1 MNDNQIENKLLNY
14 VSTGLIANYE
24 IVKDRNSECDVELIL
39 NSDITVRVN
48 NLSNSRL
55 PVIAYLIEKYI
66 DTIPDLYKVTE
77 EVMDVDSIILE
88 TDSTVLI
95 SGFQYDGTIITFSV
109 YLVDHT
115 ISDMRI
121 YYETRKSP
129 KLNIDQYSWGI
140 YDKISMI
147 PSKNNTQVIS
157 YRKANANIVPFT
169 KNNLEDRVNTLKR
182 EAHKLM
188 EDYIKGLQLFIKA

>member
-24 IVKDRNSECDVELIL
+24 IIKDRNSECDIELIL

-55 PVIAYLIEKYI
+55 PVISYLIEKYI
-66 DTIPDLYKVTE
+66 DMIPDLYKVTE
-77 EVMDVDSIILE
+77 EIMDVDIIILE
-88 TDSTVLI
+88 VDSTVLI
-95 SGFQYDGTIITFSV
+95 SGFQYDGTIITFKV
-109 YLVDHT
+109 YLVDYT

-129 KLNIDQYSWGI
+129 KLSIDQYSWGI

-182 EAHKLM
+182 EAHKLI

>member
-24 IVKDRNSECDVELIL
+24 IVKEVNNKCDIELIL
-39 NSDITVRVN
+39 NDSVTVRVN
-48 NLSNSRL
+48 DLNNSKL
-55 PVIAYLIEKYI
+55 PIISYLLEKYI
-66 DTIPDLYKVTE
+66 EDIYSVHSTSS
-77 EVMDVDSIILE
+77 EVLEVNNIIIE
-88 TDSTVLI
+88 TNSTLLI
-95 SGFQYDGTIITFSV
+95 SGYQYDGSIISFRV
-109 YLVDHT
+109 YLADYT
-115 ISDMRI
+115 ISDMKI
-121 YYETRKSP
+121 SYETRKSP
-129 KLNIDQYSWGI
+129 MLNIEQYSPDI

>member
-14 VSTGLIANYE
+14 VSTGLITNYE

-39 NSDITVRVN
+39 NNNITVKVN

-66 DTIPDLYKVTE
+66 DMIPDLYKVTE

-95 SGFQYDGTIITFSV
+95 SGFQYDGSIITFSI

-121 YYETRKSP
+121 YYETRKGP

>member
-24 IVKDRNSECDVELIL
+24 IVKDRSNECDIELIL
-39 NSDITVRVN
+39 NSDITVKVN
-48 NLSNSRL
+48 SLSNSKL

-66 DTIPDLYKVTE
+66 DMIPDLYKVTE
-77 EVMDVDSIILE
+77 EVMDVDNIILG

>member
-24 IVKDRNSECDVELIL
+24 IVKDRNTECDVELIL
-39 NSDITVRVN
+39 NSDITVKVN

-66 DTIPDLYKVTE
+66 DMIPDLYKVTE

-140 YDKISMI
+140 YDKIPMI

-169 KNNLEDRVNTLKR
+169 KNNLEDRIDTLKR

>member
-39 NSDITVRVN
+39 NSNITVKIN

-66 DTIPDLYKVTE
+66 DMIPDLYKVTE
-77 EVMDVDSIILE
+77 EVMDIDSIILE
-88 TDSTVLI
+88 ADSMILI
-95 SGFQYDGTIITFSV
+95 SGFQYDGSIITFKV
-109 YLVDHT
+109 YLVDYT

-169 KNNLEDRVNTLKR
+169 KNNLEDRIDTLKR
-182 EAHKLM
+182 EIHKLM

>member
-39 NSDITVRVN
+39 NSNITVKIN

-66 DTIPDLYKVTE
+66 DMIPDLYKVTE

-121 YYETRKSP
+121 YYETRKNP

>member
-24 IVKDRNSECDVELIL
+24 IVKEVNNKCDIELIL
-39 NSDITVRVN
+39 NDSVTVRVN
-48 NLSNSRL
+48 DLNNSKL
-55 PVIAYLIEKYI
+55 PIISYLLEKYI
-66 DTIPDLYKVTE
+66 EDIYSVHSTSS
-77 EVMDVDSIILE
+77 EVLEVNNIIIE
-88 TDSTVLI
+88 TNSTLLI
-95 SGFQYDGTIITFSV
+95 SGYQYDGSIIAFRV
-109 YLVDHT
+109 YLADYT
-115 ISDMRI
+115 ISDMKI
-121 YYETRKSP
+121 SYETRKSP
-129 KLNIDQYSWGI
+129 MLNIEQYSPDI

-182 EAHKLM
+182 EIHKLM
-188 EDYIKGLQLFIKA
+188 EDYIRGLQLFIKA

>member
-14 VSTGLIANYE
+14 VNTGLIANYE
-24 IVKDRNSECDVELIL
+24 IVKDRNSECDIELIL
-39 NSDITVRVN
+39 NSNITVRVN
-48 NLSNSRL
+48 NLNNSRL
-55 PVIAYLIEKYI
+55 PVISYLIEKYI
-66 DTIPDLYKVTE
+66 DMIPDLYKVTE

-188 EDYIKGLQLFIKA
+188 EDYTKGLQLFIKA

>member
-39 NSDITVRVN
+39 NSDITVKVN

>member
-14 VSTGLIANYE
+14 VNTGLIANYE

-48 NLSNSRL
+48 NLNNSRL

-66 DTIPDLYKVTE
+66 YTIPDLYKVTE

>member
-24 IVKDRNSECDVELIL
+24 IVKDRNNECDVELIL

-48 NLSNSRL
+48 NLNNSRL
-55 PVIAYLIEKYI
+55 PVISYLIEKYI
-66 DTIPDLYKVTE
+66 DMIPDLYKVTE

>member
-14 VSTGLIANYE
+14 VNTGLIANYE
-24 IVKDRNSECDVELIL
+24 IVKDRNSECDIELIL
-39 NSDITVRVN
+39 NSNITVRVN
-48 NLSNSRL
+48 NLNNSRL
-55 PVIAYLIEKYI
+55 PVISYLIEKYI
-66 DTIPDLYKVTE
+66 DMIPDLYKVTE
-77 EVMDVDSIILE
+77 EVMDIDSIILE

-95 SGFQYDGTIITFSV
+95 SGFQYDGTIITFSI

-129 KLNIDQYSWGI
+129 KLNIEQYSWGI

>member
-14 VSTGLIANYE
+14 VNTGLIANYE
-24 IVKDRNSECDVELIL
+24 IVKDRNSECDIELIL
-39 NSDITVRVN
+39 NSNITVRVN
-48 NLSNSRL
+48 NLNNSRL
-55 PVIAYLIEKYI
+55 PVISYLIEKYI
-66 DTIPDLYKVTE
+66 DMIPDLYKVTE

-147 PSKNNTQVIS
+147 QSKNNTQVIS
-157 YRKANANIVPFT
+157 YRKANANILPFT
-169 KNNLEDRVNTLKR
+169 KNNLEDRVDTLKR

>member
-48 NLSNSRL
+48 NLNNSRL

-66 DTIPDLYKVTE
+66 DTIPDLYKVAE

>member
-24 IVKDRNSECDVELIL
+24 IIKDRNSECDVELIL
-39 NSDITVRVN
+39 NSDITVKIN

-66 DTIPDLYKVTE
+66 DMIPDLYKVTE

>member
-24 IVKDRNSECDVELIL
+24 IVKEVNNKCDIELIL
-39 NSDITVRVN
+39 NDSVTVRVN
-48 NLSNSRL
+48 DLNNSKL
-55 PVIAYLIEKYI
+55 PIISYLLEKYI
-66 DTIPDLYKVTE
+66 EDIYSVHSTSS
-77 EVMDVDSIILE
+77 EVLEANNIIIE
-88 TDSTVLI
+88 TNSTLLI
-95 SGFQYDGTIITFSV
+95 SGYQYDGSIIAFRV
-109 YLVDHT
+109 YLADYT
-115 ISDMRI
+115 ISDMKI
-121 YYETRKSP
+121 SYETRKSP
-129 KLNIDQYSWGI
+129 MLNIEQYSPDI

-182 EAHKLM
+182 EIHKLM

>member
-24 IVKDRNSECDVELIL
+24 IVKEVNNKCDIELIL
-39 NSDITVRVN
+39 NDSVTVRVN
-48 NLSNSRL
+48 DLNNSKL
-55 PVIAYLIEKYI
+55 PIISYLLEKYI
-66 DTIPDLYKVTE
+66 EDIYSVHSTSS
-77 EVMDVDSIILE
+77 EVLEVNNIIIE
-88 TDSTVLI
+88 TNSTLLI
-95 SGFQYDGTIITFSV
+95 SGYQYDGSIIAFRV
-109 YLVDHT
+109 YLADYT
-115 ISDMRI
+115 ISDMKI
-121 YYETRKSP
+121 SYETRKSP
-129 KLNIDQYSWGI
+129 MLNIEQYSPDI

-147 PSKNNTQVIS
+147 SSKNNTQVIS

-182 EAHKLM
+182 EIHKLM

>member
-24 IVKDRNSECDVELIL
+24 IVKEVNNKCDIELIL
-39 NSDITVRVN
+39 NDSVTVRVN
-48 NLSNSRL
+48 DLNNSKL
-55 PVIAYLIEKYI
+55 PIISYLLEKYI
-66 DTIPDLYKVTE
+66 EDIYSVHSTSS
-77 EVMDVDSIILE
+77 EVLEVNNIIIE
-88 TDSTVLI
+88 TNSTLLI
-95 SGFQYDGTIITFSV
+95 SGYQYDGSIIAFRV
-109 YLVDHT
+109 YLADYT
-115 ISDMRI
+115 ISDTKI
-121 YYETRKSP
+121 SYETRKSP
-129 KLNIDQYSWGI
+129 MLNIEQYSPDI

-182 EAHKLM
+182 EIHKLM

>member
-48 NLSNSRL
+48 NLNNSKL

-66 DTIPDLYKVTE
+66 DMIPDLYKVTE
-77 EVMDVDSIILE
+77 EVMDIDSIILE

-95 SGFQYDGTIITFSV
+95 SGFQYDGTIIAFSV

-169 KNNLEDRVNTLKR
+169 KNNLEDRVDTLKR

>member
-39 NSDITVRVN
+39 NSNITVKIN

-66 DTIPDLYKVTE
+66 DMIPDLYKVTE
-77 EVMDVDSIILE
+77 EVMDIDSIILE
-88 TDSTVLI
+88 ADSMILI
-95 SGFQYDGTIITFSV
+95 SGFQYDGSIITFKV
-109 YLVDHT
+109 YLVDYT

>member
-24 IVKDRNSECDVELIL
+24 IVKEVNNKCDIELIL
-39 NSDITVRVN
+39 NDSVTVRVN
-48 NLSNSRL
+48 DLNNSKL
-55 PVIAYLIEKYI
+55 PIISYLLEKYI
-66 DTIPDLYKVTE
+66 EDIYSAHSTSS
-77 EVMDVDSIILE
+77 EVLEVNNIIIE
-88 TDSTVLI
+88 TNSTLLI
-95 SGFQYDGTIITFSV
+95 SGYQYDGSIIAFRV
-109 YLVDHT
+109 YLADYT
-115 ISDMRI
+115 ISDMKI
-121 YYETRKSP
+121 SYETRKSP
-129 KLNIDQYSWGI
+129 MLNIEQYSPDI

-182 EAHKLM
+182 EIHKLM

>member
-48 NLSNSRL
+48 NLNNSRL

-95 SGFQYDGTIITFSV
+95 SGFQYDGSIITFSV
-109 YLVDHT
+109 YLVDYT

-129 KLNIDQYSWGI
+129 KLNIEQYSWGI

>member
-39 NSDITVRVN
+39 NSNITVKIN

-66 DTIPDLYKVTE
+66 DMIPDLCKVTE

-157 YRKANANIVPFT
+157 YRKANANILPFT
-169 KNNLEDRVNTLKR
+169 KNNLEDRIDTLKR

>member
-14 VSTGLIANYE
+14 VNTGLIANYE
-24 IVKDRNSECDVELIL
+24 IVKDRNSECDIELIL
-39 NSDITVRVN
+39 NSNITVRVN
-48 NLSNSRL
+48 NLNNSRL
-55 PVIAYLIEKYI
+55 PVISYLIEKYI
-66 DTIPDLYKVTE
+66 DMIPDLYKVTE

-147 PSKNNTQVIS
+147 PSKNNNQVIS
-157 YRKANANIVPFT
+157 YRKANANILPFT
-169 KNNLEDRVNTLKR
+169 KNNLEDRVDTLKR

>member
-48 NLSNSRL
+48 NLNNSRL
-55 PVIAYLIEKYI
+55 PVISYLIEKYI
-66 DTIPDLYKVTE
+66 DMIPDLYKVTE
-77 EVMDVDSIILE
+77 EVMDIDSIILE

>member
-24 IVKDRNSECDVELIL
+24 IVKDRNNECDIELIL
-39 NSDITVRVN
+39 NSDITVKVN
-48 NLSNSRL
+48 SLSNSKL

-66 DTIPDLYKVTE
+66 DMIPDLYKVTE

-95 SGFQYDGTIITFSV
+95 SGFQYDGSIITFSI
-109 YLVDHT
+109 YLVEHT